1 KRADMRPGG
10 RKTEFGVGLN
20 PHVCG
25 LGLMAL
31 SNHLYLSLEL
41 RFGPFYAQGWIFYGE
56 NHAV

>member
-1 KRADMRPGG
+1 MRPGG